1 MKEVTVSSP
10 LLSLSD
16 KVVSHCAQPPGF
28 QPQLVTLK
36 FVSSPSLPPETRP
49 QGRMSSWMAR
59 RAHCPC
65 EVTLSAVW
73 QSMRSPQQACPP
85 SQHHCLPKATSLLR
99 AAPHQPSEALPCP
112 PPKQGWSRP
121 LLCSS
126 SSALSSRSHLISP
139 CGLLHTPIEWDFWK
153 AAPVLL
159 TSLQWPPLP
168 WGWSHNCLPSL
179 VGSVT
184 FWPRQPLCSHPVFP
198 PIAAAKSPSL
208 GTGGPVWWK
217 LGCALPPPWLFTH
230 SLLAPFLPLSGSFRI
245 CKMDSIIVL
254 TSRSGGGGGV

>member
-1 MKEVTVSSP
+1 MAIGTRCLPVPEVVPPSSGSGWPCLMKEVTVSSP

-85 SQHHCLPKATSLLR
+85 SSTTVCPRPPPYSELPHTSHQKLCHVHLPSKAGVGPSFAAPAAPCPLAATS
-99 AAPHQPSEALPCP
+99 
-112 PPKQGWSRP
+112 SRP
-121 LLCSS
+121 
-126 SSALSSRSHLISP
+126 A
-139 CGLLHTPIEWDFWK
+139 
-153 AAPVLL
+153 
-159 TSLQWPPLP
+159 
-168 WGWSHNCLPSL
+168 
-179 VGSVT
+179 
-184 FWPRQPLCSHPVFP
+184 VF
-198 PIAAAKSPSL
+198 
-208 GTGGPVWWK
+208 
-217 LGCALPPPWLFTH
+217 CTH
-230 SLLAPFLPLSGSFRI
+230 QLSGI
-245 CKMDSIIVL
+245 
-254 TSRSGGGGGV
+254 SGKQRLSC